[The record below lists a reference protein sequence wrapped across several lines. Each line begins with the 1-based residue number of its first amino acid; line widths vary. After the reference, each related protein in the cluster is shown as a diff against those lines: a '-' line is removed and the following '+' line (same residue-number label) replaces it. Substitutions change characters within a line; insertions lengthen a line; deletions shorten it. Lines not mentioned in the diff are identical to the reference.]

1 MSNPQGELPFR
12 YASFWLGALVCFVV
26 AGSTGV
32 LYRAGL
38 LFGLPGGLDF
48 GNVRHAHSHL
58 MYFGWVTPVI
68 MAMLA
73 QRLPSSRRMQQVIY
87 TLLILAGLAYVPFLL
102 YGYGLAAI
110 GPLRLPLSVILATAN
125 MVGWYVFT
133 ALYVR
138 QRAALASTPAR
149 WFWDAALT
157 FLVIASLG
165 AWGLG
170 LVQALRPDNP
180 VWFVA
185 TLHLFLDLFA
195 DGWLVLAVLGFAVD
209 ACAPAGARSRLRW
222 SWRLLVGGLP
232 VMFLLSIPI
241 DLLSP
246 AIRWIGSAGAV
257 GSAVGL
263 VIFLRALGGQVWRA
277 PMWRLP
283 LALLALKAMVH
294 VGLAMPVA
302 AQWGL
307 DAGLR
312 IPYLHVVL
320 LGVVTLGLLAAAK
333 DTWSAAAVPGWS
345 VVQGS
350 VVFLLVSLM
359 PLTGLWPGVWSGR
372 WVLWAALGGA
382 LAPTLAMTM
391 LLGRSAYWRLTSLPR
406 PIQCDSAYTDEAHT
420 TSTETTTSLSLS

>member
-1 MSNPQGELPFR
+1 M
-12 YASFWLGALVCFVV
+12 CFVI

-48 GNVRHAHSHL
+48 SNVRHAHSHL
-58 MYFGWVTPVI
+58 MYFGWVTPAI

-73 QRLPSSRRMQQVIY
+73 QRLPASRRMRQLIY
-87 TLLILAGLAYVPFLL
+87 ALLVLAGLAYVPFLL

-110 GPLRLPLSVILATAN
+110 GSLRLPLSVILATAN
-125 MVGWYVFT
+125 MIGWYVFA

-138 QRAALASTPAR
+138 KRSALGSTPAR
-149 WFWDAALT
+149 WFWDAALA

-195 DGWLVLAVLGFAVD
+195 DGWLVLAVLGFVVD
-209 ACAPAGARSRLRW
+209 ACTPIGARSRLRW
-222 SWRLLVGGLP
+222 SWHLLVGGLP
-232 VMFLLSIPI
+232 VMFLLSIPM
-241 DLLSP
+241 DLLPP
-246 AIRWIGSAGAV
+246 AVRLV
-257 GSAVGL
+257 GSIGALASAAGL
-263 VIFLRALGGQVWRA
+263 AIFLHALGGRAWRA

-283 LALLALKAMVH
+283 LALLVLKAIFH
-294 VGLAMPVA
+294 VGLAIPAA

-320 LGVVTLGLLAAAK
+320 LGVVTLGLLAAAN
-333 DTWSAAAVPGWS
+333 DTWGASAVRGWS
-345 VVQGS
+345 MVHGS
-350 VVFLLVSLM
+350 VVLLLVSLI
-359 PLTGLWPGVWSGR
+359 PLTGLWPAAWAGR
-372 WVLWAALGGA
+372 WVLWVALGGA
-382 LAPTLAMTM
+382 LAPTLAMAI
-391 LLGRSAYWRLTSLPR
+391 LLGRSTRRWMRSP
-406 PIQCDSAYTDEAHT
+406 PSIQHDPVTTDAEHSASIDT
-420 TSTETTTSLSLS
+420 TSTLSIS